1 MVNIH
6 MRYQWSR
13 SSLLSRFTSIT
24 KITLKKKNNNKQVSL
39 SLLCLR
45 FIAIFCY
52 LGQQSAPSA
61 QSSAIFTEK
70 WKTFQSRLTLGP
82 TGPGSPSS
90 PRKPGGPYILTKIF
104 VSSVKGES
112 KSKGGA
118 GVREREGN
126 RLRLLWPGL
135 KSRRRRHFR
144 NGKGTGDDMRPA
156 SVYGIVTRDALV
168 SYWPFL
174 SRSLVTVPEVFVKV
188 HSVQFPCPTW
198 VEFVLGSLPC
208 SERFFSGYSGFP
220 LSQKN
225 LDFQIPIRSGT
236 HGHV

>member
-1 MVNIH
+1 M
-6 MRYQWSR
+6 
-13 SSLLSRFTSIT
+13 
-24 KITLKKKNNNKQVSL
+24 
-39 SLLCLR
+39 
-45 FIAIFCY
+45 
-52 LGQQSAPSA
+52 
-61 QSSAIFTEK
+61 
-70 WKTFQSRLTLGP
+70 
-82 TGPGSPSS
+82 
-90 PRKPGGPYILTKIF
+90 
-104 VSSVKGES
+104 
-112 KSKGGA
+112 
-118 GVREREGN
+118 REREGT

-198 VEFVLGSLPC
+198 VEFVVGSLPC

-220 LSQKN
+220 LSQKKPGLPN
-225 LDFQIPIRSGT
+225 SNSIWNARTRLNECFSDSWVIKLHLILQLASGN
-236 HGHV
+236 